1 MVLIREYN
9 KLTRDL
15 SGLQNVEHGQPLRN
29 RQSIIQL
36 IVQNLSRY
44 ISFGHKQFSGMNEP
58 SLEFSNSGN
67 AEMDPIWHR
76 SLGSPTVCRQSHA
89 RGKTV
94 PQLTI
99 DFE

>member
-1 MVLIREYN
+1 MVFIREYN

-44 ISFGHKQFSGMNEP
+44 ISLGHKHFSGMN
-58 SLEFSNSGN
+58 
-67 AEMDPIWHR
+67 
-76 SLGSPTVCRQSHA
+76 
-89 RGKTV
+89 
-94 PQLTI
+94 
-99 DFE
+99 